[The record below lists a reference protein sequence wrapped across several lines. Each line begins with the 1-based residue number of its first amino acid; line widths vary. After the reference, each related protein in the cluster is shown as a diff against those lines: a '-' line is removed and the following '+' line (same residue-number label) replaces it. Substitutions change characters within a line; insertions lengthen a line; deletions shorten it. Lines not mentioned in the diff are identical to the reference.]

1 MYKTFVLCFLI
12 LMIMKSYKSDPAGG
26 YHDSSVADI
35 LNFENYNSGKDGYRY
50 MFDTSD
56 GTSRVE
62 AGEIKDVGYDSERL
76 SVIGSY
82 TFVDDKGKEHTVEY
96 TADEKG
102 YRAKVKS
109 SSK

>member
-1 MYKTFVLCFLI
+1 MKLFVVLVCAVIFTVKASPL
-12 LMIMKSYKSDPAGG
+12 GG

-35 LNFENYNSGKDGYRY
+35 VNFENYNSGKNGYRY
-50 MFDTSD
+50 QFDTSD

-62 AGEIKDVGYDSERL
+62 AGELKDLGYDSERL
-76 SVIGSY
+76 AVMGSY

-102 YRAKVKS
+102 YRAKVKYS
-109 SSK
+109 S